1 MLMDLDQSLFQLIN
15 KSLGNPIFDWIMP
28 LLTHLGDKEVVWGLI
43 ALIGVSIPAERFVSS
58 SMGIPVSNRV
68 SGIQSKLRV
77 LALLALIY
85 GVNAGVYSAVKV
97 AVDRDRPFEQNLAE
111 LRVDQ
116 HEAQSLSSNGSF
128 PSGHSANSMMLATI
142 LAFAF
147 VRLRW
152 VFFSIAILVAFSRI
166 YLGVHFPL
174 DTMVG
179 AGIGGL
185 VSYLLLK
192 SKFSSMILVTR
203 WNKD

>member
-1 MLMDLDQSLFQLIN
+1 MDLDQSLFQLIN

-85 GVNAGVYSAVKV
+85 GVNVGVYSAVKV
-97 AVDRDRPFEQNLAE
+97 AVGRDRPFEQNLAE

>member
-1 MLMDLDQSLFQLIN
+1 MDLDQSLFQLIN

-85 GVNAGVYSAVKV
+85 GVNAGIYSAVKV

>member
-1 MLMDLDQSLFQLIN
+1 MDLDQSLFQLIN

-128 PSGHSANSMMLATI
+128 PSGHSANSMMLATN

>member
-1 MLMDLDQSLFQLIN
+1 MDLDQSLFQLIN